1 MPKRF
6 DTPWMNEETLAA
18 IILKRRL
25 WKKYKYCRNQRNIER
40 YEEEKK
46 IKILSE
52 RSKRRM

>member
-40 YEEEKK
+40 YEEA
-46 IKILSE
+46 
-52 RSKRRM
+52 KRRHLFQIGI